1 MHRTAGRE
9 DRRSDHVPGRA
20 VPVNKT
26 VSEIHLMLA
35 DHGAKR
41 ILFDYGADNRIE
53 AISFAISTPGG
64 EQAVRLPA
72 NADRVQEVLRRQ
84 RIEPKSRNRSQIDD
98 SQAQAERVAWRIVK
112 DWLAAQLAILETEM
126 VTVQQVFLPYFLD
139 RQGRTLYELYRS
151 GQLMLEEK

>member
-1 MHRTAGRE
+1 MAIKNYTT
-9 DRRSDHVPGRA
+9 D

-41 ILFDYGADNRIE
+41 ILFDYEADSKIT
-53 AISFAISTPGG
+53 AISFTIDTPAG
-64 EQAVRLPA
+64 EQAIRLPA
-72 NADRVQEVLRRQ
+72 NADRVREVMRQ
-84 RIEPKSRNRSQIDD
+84 QRNNPKNRNRAQIDD
-98 SQAQAERVAWRIVK
+98 SQEQAERVAWRIVK

-139 RQGRTLYELYRS
+139 RQGRTLYEVYSS
-151 GQLMLEEK
+151 GALMLEGESE

>member
-1 MHRTAGRE
+1 MAIKNYTT
-9 DRRSDHVPGRA
+9 D

-41 ILFDYGADNRIE
+41 ILFDYGAESRVE
-53 AISFAISTPGG
+53 AICFVISTPGG

-72 NADRVQEVLRRQ
+72 NAEMVRAVLQRQ
-84 RIEPKSRNRSQIDD
+84 KASPKTRNRASIDD
-98 SQAQAERVAWRIVK
+98 SMEQAERVAWRIVR

-126 VTVQQVFLPYFLD
+126 VTVEQVFLPYFLD
-139 RQGRTLYELYRS
+139 RQGRTLYEVYRS
-151 GQLMLEEK
+151 GRLMREDGN

>member
-1 MHRTAGRE
+1 MAIKNYTT
-9 DRRSDHVPGRA
+9 D

-41 ILFDYGADNRIE
+41 ILFDYGADSKVT
-53 AISFAISTPGG
+53 AISFTIETPTG

-72 NADRVQEVLRRQ
+72 NVEHVREVLRQQKNNPRN
-84 RIEPKSRNRSQIDD
+84 RNRSQIDD
-98 SQAQAERVAWRIVK
+98 SEDQAERVAWRIVK

-126 VTVQQVFLPYFLD
+126 VDVQQVFLPYFLN
-139 RQGRTLYELYRS
+139 RQGQTLYEVYSS
-151 GQLMLEEK
+151 GALMLEG

>member
-1 MHRTAGRE
+1 MAIKNYTT
-9 DRRSDHVPGRA
+9 D

-26 VSEIHLMLA
+26 VSEIHQLLA

-41 ILFDYGADNRIE
+41 ILFDYGNDSKVT
-53 AISFAISTPGG
+53 AISFTIDTPQG

-72 NADRVQEVLRRQ
+72 NTDMVREVLRRQ
-84 RIEPKSRNRSQIDD
+84 KRNPRSRVQIDD
-98 SQAQAERVAWRIVK
+98 SQEQAERVAWRIVK

-139 RQGRTLYELYRS
+139 RQGRTLYEVYSS
-151 GQLMLEEK
+151 GALMLEDGK

>member
-1 MHRTAGRE
+1 MAIKNYTT
-9 DRRSDHVPGRA
+9 D

-41 ILFDYGADNRIE
+41 ILFDYGADSKVM
-53 AISFAISTPGG
+53 AISFTIDTPSG

-72 NADRVQEVLRRQ
+72 NVNRVRDVLRQQ
-84 RIEPKSRNRSQIDD
+84 RNNPKNRNRSQIDD
-98 SQAQAERVAWRIVK
+98 SQEQAERVAWRIVK

-126 VTVQQVFLPYFLD
+126 VTVQQVFLPYFLN
-139 RQGRTLYELYRS
+139 RHGKTLYEVYS
-151 GQLMLEEK
+151 AGTLMLEG

>member
-1 MHRTAGRE
+1 MAIKNYTT
-9 DRRSDHVPGRA
+9 D

-41 ILFDYGADNRIE
+41 ILFDYGADSKVT
-53 AISFAISTPGG
+53 AISFTIETPTG

-72 NADRVQEVLRRQ
+72 NVERVREVMRQ
-84 RIEPKSRNRSQIDD
+84 QKNNPRNRNRSQIDD
-98 SQAQAERVAWRIVK
+98 SEDQAERVAWRIVK

-126 VTVQQVFLPYFLD
+126 VDVQQVFLPYFLN
-139 RQGRTLYELYRS
+139 RQGQTLYEVYSS
-151 GQLMLEEK
+151 GALMLEG

>member
-1 MHRTAGRE
+1 MAIKNYTT
-9 DRRSDHVPGRA
+9 D

-41 ILFDYGADNRIE
+41 ILFDYGADSKVT
-53 AISFAISTPGG
+53 AISFTIETPTG

-72 NADRVQEVLRRQ
+72 NVERVREVLRQQKNNPRN
-84 RIEPKSRNRSQIDD
+84 RNRSQIDD
-98 SQAQAERVAWRIVK
+98 SRDQAERVAWRIVK

-126 VTVQQVFLPYFLD
+126 VDVQQVFLPYFLN
-139 RQGRTLYELYRS
+139 RQGQTLYEVYSS
-151 GQLMLEEK
+151 GSLMLEG

>member
-1 MHRTAGRE
+1 MAIKNYTT
-9 DRRSDHVPGRA
+9 D

-41 ILFDYGADNRIE
+41 ILFDYGAGNRVE
-53 AISFAISTPGG
+53 AISFTIETPGG

-72 NADRVQEVLRRQ
+72 NGEWVQAVLRKQ
-84 RIEPKSRNRSQIDD
+84 KNNPKVRNRNAIDD
-98 SQAQAERVAWRIVK
+98 SREQADRVAWRIVK

-126 VTVQQVFLPYFLD
+126 VTVQQVFLPYFMD
-139 RQGRTLYELYRS
+139 RQGRTLYEVYSS
-151 GQLMLEEK
+151 GQLLPGGSQEGGLIYAG